1 MPDAAASPSPPTGTA
16 EPTGTAAPTGTTE
29 PTGTDEQRRPSVPPA
44 HGPSARPTGQP
55 GAGWRIRTARPDDA
69 PGVVALRSLVHPYL
83 VRGVAST
90 RQMIAQPPPEE
101 DWTAWV
107 AEADGLI
114 VGWASAY
121 RNTHTSVPDFGDV
134 STLHVHPEHRGRGV
148 GTALLTAALDHL
160 CSLRVRRVRTWV
172 QTGSLPYAH
181 RHGFTPSR
189 ELRYSAL
196 DLRPAPPMPE
206 PPAGVRL
213 LPLTGLD
220 PYQVHLLDAAAAVG
234 EPGDVPV
241 DATSYSL
248 WRSECWDNPGLD
260 LAAGTVAEVDGTLVA
275 LSLVKRDGDRMW
287 SDFTAT
293 RPEYRGRG
301 LARLTKQA
309 ALHRAAG
316 RGVRTAYTSNDE
328 ANAPMLAVN
337 TRLGYRPVASAWSCL
352 RDLP

>member
-1 MPDAAASPSPPTGTA
+1 ML
-16 EPTGTAAPTGTTE
+16 
-29 PTGTDEQRRPSVPPA
+29 
-44 HGPSARPTGQP
+44 
-55 GAGWRIRTARPDDA
+55 IRTARPEDA

-90 RQMIAQPPPEE
+90 RQMIAEPPPGE

-107 AEADGLI
+107 AEADGQV

-121 RNTHTSVPDFGDV
+121 RNACTSEPDFGEV
-134 STLHVHPEHRGRGV
+134 SLLHVHPDHRGRGT
-148 GTALLTAALDHL
+148 GTALLTAALGHL
-160 CSLRVRRVRTWV
+160 RSIQVRRVRTW
-172 QTGSLPYAH
+172 TRTDSLPFAR

-213 LPLTGLD
+213 LPLAGLD
-220 PYQVHLLDAAAAVG
+220 PYQVYLLDVAAAVG

-241 DATSYSL
+241 DATSYPY
-248 WRSECWDNPGLD
+248 WRSECWENPGLD
-260 LAAGTVAEVDGTLVA
+260 RDTSTAAEIDGGLVS

-287 SDFTAT
+287 SDYTAT
-293 RPEYRGRG
+293 RPEYQGRG

-316 RGVRTAYTSNDE
+316 AGVRTAYTANDE

-337 TRLGYRPVASAWSCL
+337 AHLGYRPVASGWSCL
-352 RDLP
+352 HELT